1 MADLMAAEQ
10 GFFPKVLSAL
20 KTWLSAVRDA
30 VRKSWLKLSGRPDP
44 HVVVSQQPLW
54 LRLLADLESSLA
66 DIARQEFFDVAS
78 ISSNQR
84 EAAIHHALAQ
94 THRLL
99 VNIPHEVQ
107 DGLQRLIA
115 RSVQAGNSPDEIE
128 ALVDRYLD
136 VSGSENWTG
145 RARTIATT
153 EVHRMANAAT
163 QAAGMAISHI
173 EATALTKKWVTR
185 HDTRVRR
192 DHVEADGQVVPL
204 NGMFKVGTSLMLYP
218 GDPMAPA
225 EQVVNCRCSM
235 QLQDRKS

>member
-1 MADLMAAEQ
+1 MADRMAAEAA
-10 GFFPKVLSAL
+10 FFPKVLAAL
-20 KTWLSAVRDA
+20 KTWLAAVQAAVRRA
-30 VRKSWLKLSGRPDP
+30 WLKLSGRPDP
-44 HVVVSQQPLW
+44 HVVMSQQPLW
-54 LRLLADLESSLA
+54 LRLIADLESNLA
-66 DIARQEFFDVAS
+66 DIARQEFRDVAS
-78 ISSNQR
+78 IPGDKR
-84 EAAIHHALAQ
+84 DAAIRNALAQ

-99 VNIPHEVQ
+99 VNIPNEVQ
-107 DGLQRLIA
+107 DGLQRIIA
-115 RSVQAGNSPDEIE
+115 RSVQAGKSPAEIE

-136 VSGSENWTG
+136 ASGSENWTG
-145 RARTIATT
+145 RARTIAVT

-204 NGMFKVGTSLMLYP
+204 NGMFKVGSSLMLYP

-225 EQVVNCRCSM
+225 EQVIGCRCSM